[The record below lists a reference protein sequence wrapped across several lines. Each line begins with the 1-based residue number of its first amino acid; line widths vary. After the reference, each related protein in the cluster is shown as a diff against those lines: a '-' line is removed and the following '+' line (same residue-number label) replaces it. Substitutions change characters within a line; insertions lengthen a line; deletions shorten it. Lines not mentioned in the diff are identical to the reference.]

1 MELVVVNG
9 ANNIAKSVIRSLTAS
24 GQYSKVRLLDF
35 HAHRQSV
42 YALQRELSAKG
53 IEVDKRLTK
62 NAQSLELGMEGADK
76 VVYFTHDYFSMVS
89 CKNNFLVAS
98 SKIAKR
104 QGIQQM
110 LAVCPVEHDMAYSED
125 QKSWIEK
132 RAEAQ

>member
-9 ANNIAKSVIRSLTAS
+9 ANNIAKSVIRGLTAT

-42 YALQRELSAKG
+42 YALQRELAEKG
-53 IEVDKRLTK
+53 IELDKRLTK
-62 NAQSLELGMEGADK
+62 NAQSLELGIEGADK

-104 QGIQQM
+104 QGVKQM
-110 LAVCPVEHDMAYSED
+110 VAICPVEHDMAYSDEG
-125 QKSWIEK
+125 KTWVE
-132 RAEAQ
+132 